1 MMALVWQW
9 GLEVIV
15 AVQHL
20 RTPLLDSVMHAFT
33 FLGEEDFYLLLLP
46 LLLWSVDGRLGA
58 RVVVA
63 FLLSVML
70 NGALKGVFMHP
81 RPGDL
86 DPSVAIAPS
95 EGYGLPSGHAQ
106 SGAVVWGSVAA
117 WTRRGWV
124 RVAAVALAALVGIS
138 RVYLGVHFPTDVAA
152 GWAVGAALLIVYSR
166 ALPGVNRIGRTLSPP
181 LLALAMTGVPAIIA
195 VLHPTRDT
203 AGAMGALAGVGLGLW
218 VTARTGGIATEG
230 PLAQRILRFVVGA
243 PLALVIYL
251 GLKAVFPGAAST
263 GYLLFRFVR
272 YWAVGMWMGL
282 GAPWVF
288 RRLALAPRTAQ
299 ADAAAPRR

>member
-1 MMALVWQW
+1 MPIVWQW

-46 LLLWSVDGRLGA
+46 LLLWCVDGRLGA
-58 RVVVA
+58 RVAAA

-70 NGALKGVFMHP
+70 NGALKDAFMHP

-86 DPSVAIAPS
+86 DPTVALAPS

-106 SGAVVWGSVAA
+106 EGAVVWGSVAMWA
-117 WTRRGWV
+117 RHGWLK
-124 RVAAVALAALVGIS
+124 VAAVALAALVGIS

-152 GWAVGAALLIVYSR
+152 GWAIGAALLIVYSR

-181 LLALAMTGVPAIIA
+181 LLVLVMIGVPAIIA
-195 VLHPTRDT
+195 FLHPTKDT

-218 VTARTGGIATEG
+218 VTVRTVGIATDG

-251 GLKAVFPGAAST
+251 GLKAVFPGAASM

-282 GAPWVF
+282 GAPWLF
-288 RRLALAPRTAQ
+288 RVLRLTPLMRP
-299 ADAAAPRR
+299 AAAGRG